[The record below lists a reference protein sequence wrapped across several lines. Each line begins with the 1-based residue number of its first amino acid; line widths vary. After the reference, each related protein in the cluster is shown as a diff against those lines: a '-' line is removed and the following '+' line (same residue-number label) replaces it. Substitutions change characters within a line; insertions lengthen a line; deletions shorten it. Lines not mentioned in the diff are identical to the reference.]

1 MWIAVGY
8 VCGSVPWSILFGKLF
23 GSTDARSVGDGNP
36 GATNAWIASGWK
48 IGVPVLV
55 LDVSKGIIPVL
66 LALMFVG
73 PPKELLDHVLLGLVW
88 VSPVVGHAWSPFLRF
103 GGGKALA
110 SSWGVWIALTSGL
123 AFPIGLVFLGFM
135 HLLQNNHAVTVTLCL
150 VGFILLFMPIL
161 GSKDIF
167 IFSMLNLGLI
177 LLKHRREYRNG
188 IVFRGWIRKLT
199 GKLV

>member
-1 MWIAVGY
+1 M
-8 VCGSVPWSILFGKLF
+8 
-23 GSTDARSVGDGNP
+23 
-36 GATNAWIASGWK
+36 
-48 IGVPVLV
+48 
-55 LDVSKGIIPVL
+55 
-66 LALMFVG
+66 
-73 PPKELLDHVLLGLVW
+73 
-88 VSPVVGHAWSPFLRF
+88 GHAWSPFLRF

-123 AFPIGLVFLGFM
+123 AYPIGLVFLGFM

-150 VGFILLFMPIL
+150 VGFILLFMPII